1 MSAKLTKELAD
12 TLCTVITVGFMAL
25 EGGKT
30 DWIYEVPS
38 PKDPVK
44 GYTPEEQEL
53 IKKIQEPYVSIKER
67 LATYSISSDLP
78 LPVRS
83 APSRP
88 VPPWG
93 SSWILWRWAKSIR
106 SKACSLWEAVRTRS
120 AGNF

>member
-67 LATYSISSDLP
+67 LATYSISRSSGLP

-88 VPPWG
+88 VPP
-93 SSWILWRWAKSIR
+93 
-106 SKACSLWEAVRTRS
+106 
-120 AGNF
+120 